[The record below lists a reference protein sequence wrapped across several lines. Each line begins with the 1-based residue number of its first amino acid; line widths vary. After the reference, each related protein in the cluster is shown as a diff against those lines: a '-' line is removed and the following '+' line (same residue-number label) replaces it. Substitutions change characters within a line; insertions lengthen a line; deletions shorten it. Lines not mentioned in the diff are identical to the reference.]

1 MKSDAMIRREKL
13 EQIHASGSTEGINK
27 NSLKR
32 FQAKGYLN
40 ADGSLTNFGLSVM
53 KGKIGAAGRGA
64 SDFDTANRAA
74 SKAGGHNTAR
84 GRAARAVSL
93 AGEGI
98 ARAKMSREEL
108 EYRRQQDQAE
118 QDQAEQKKANE
129 KKQYGKILPA
139 HALKISLS
147 DGGPI
152 TRDHLSDL
160 IADGWQV
167 HPASTAPGKVGRT
180 LPGSEILA
188 WNPEVL
194 GETGKARAVI
204 IWSHSPVDHATVE
217 GFRAAG
223 WDVSAAPKHYR
234 ETPAPIKNP
243 QKQPTIKQQEKY
255 AQEAWDKAND
265 KSKSWEYRLTWETIA
280 NQLENTIEAR
290 RTGKPKAPT
299 FKNPSHAAT
308 LARRKAAAFFGR
320 NDLITEPRALKGYTP
335 PEAFVETGDF
345 IALEYDSHKF
355 DGKKRIYRHEATKQR
370 KLYISTDG
378 STLIIDPPL
387 KVTKRGIEG

>member
-32 FQAKGYLN
+32 FHAKGYLN

-118 QDQAEQKKANE
+118 QDQADQKKANE

-152 TRDHLSDL
+152 TRDHLNDL

-204 IWSHSPVDHATVE
+204 IWSHSQVDHATVE

-243 QKQPTIKQQEKY
+243 
-255 AQEAWDKAND
+255 
-265 KSKSWEYRLTWETIA
+265 SRG
-280 NQLENTIEAR
+280 AR
-290 RTGKPKAPT
+290 
-299 FKNPSHAAT
+299 HAAT